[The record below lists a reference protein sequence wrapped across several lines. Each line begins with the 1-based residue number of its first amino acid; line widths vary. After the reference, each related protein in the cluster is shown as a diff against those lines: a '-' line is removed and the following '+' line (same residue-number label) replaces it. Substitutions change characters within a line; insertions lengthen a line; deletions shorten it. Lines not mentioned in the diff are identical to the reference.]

1 MQLGKNFLKS
11 LVAVVI
17 GNLFYFFVLMPH
29 LPARGQHDRN
39 RLDLGLVIDFWCC
52 LVALG
57 IIQLI
62 TRRKSQSRP

>member
-11 LVAVVI
+11 LVAV
-17 GNLFYFFVLMPH
+17 FFVLMPH
-29 LPARGQHDRN
+29 LPALGQHDRN